1 MIHLYCNSFTEV
13 WSHGS
18 HKPQASGYPKR
29 LHVEKWRQA
38 GEDGWRGGVCVC
50 VCVCGWVGGGGG
62 EVCKSG
68 AAWSGAQQISFLHFK
83 DPVSTFQSSL
93 AFL

>member
-1 MIHLYCNSFTEV
+1 MIYLYCNSFTEV

-50 VCVCGWVGGGGG
+50 VGGGGG
-62 EVCKSG
+62 GGV
-68 AAWSGAQQISFLHFK
+68 ARVAQHGREPTNKF
-83 DPVSTFQSSL
+83 STF
-93 AFL
+93 